1 MESSRPCSWDGHRT
15 FNPRQRRTMT
25 TLTQWVAEYGYWAV
39 LAGAL
44 LEGESI
50 LFLAG
55 FAAQQRTLSLPAVVA
70 VGFAGAVIGDQVFF
84 GIGRRF
90 GAALIARWPQLQLR
104 AQRVNWLLRRHHA
117 WVIVG
122 VRFAYGLRIAGP
134 IVIGASSV
142 PIQRFLL
149 FNALGAAIWS
159 PLVSG
164 AGFLFGGAASWLLD
178 SMSALEAAGLLL
190 ALIAGA
196 AFTWL
201 KLRR

>member
-1 MESSRPCSWDGHRT
+1 MPT
-15 FNPRQRRTMT
+15 V
-25 TLTQWVAEYGYWAV
+25 TQWVAEYGYWAV
-39 LAGAL
+39 LVGAL

-70 VGFAGAVIGDQVFF
+70 VGFVGAVLGDQVLF

-104 AQRVNWLLRRHHA
+104 ARQVNGLLLRHHA

-134 IVIGASSV
+134 IIIGASSV
-142 PIQRFLL
+142 PIRRLLL
-149 FNALGAAIWS
+149 FNALGAAIWA

-164 AGFLFGGAASWLLD
+164 AGYLFGGAASWLID
-178 SMSALEAAGLLL
+178 RMSAVEAAGLLI
-190 ALIAGA
+190 ALIAVA
-196 AFTWL
+196 AFTWI
-201 KLRR
+201 KLRQ

>member
-1 MESSRPCSWDGHRT
+1 
-15 FNPRQRRTMT
+15 MT
-25 TLTQWVAEYGYWAV
+25 TLTQWVSEYGYWAV

-50 LFLAG
+50 LLLAG
-55 FAAQQRTLSLPAVVA
+55 LAAQQRTLSLPAVVA
-70 VGFAGAVIGDQVFF
+70 VGFVGAVIGDQVFF
-84 GIGRRF
+84 WIGRRF
-90 GAALIARWPQLQLR
+90 GTALIARWPRLQLR

-122 VRFAYGLRIAGP
+122 VRFTYGLRIAGP

-142 PIQRFLL
+142 PIRRFLL
-149 FNALGAAIWS
+149 FNALGAAIWA

-164 AGFLFGGAASWLLD
+164 TGYWFGGAAAWLID
-178 SMSALEAAGLLL
+178 RMSALEAAGLLL

-196 AFTWL
+196 AFTWM